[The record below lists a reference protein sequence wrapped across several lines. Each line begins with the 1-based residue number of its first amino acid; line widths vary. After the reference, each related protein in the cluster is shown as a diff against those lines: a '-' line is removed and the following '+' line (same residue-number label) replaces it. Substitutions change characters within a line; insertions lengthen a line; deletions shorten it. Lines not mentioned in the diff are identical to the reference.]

1 MKQVVYEFS
10 RPLQVDRVPA
20 LGCHERIAADEK
32 ECVALAKRLGL
43 PMLHSLAGLLKIV
56 PWRGGGLKITGTLK
70 AEVDQ
75 VSVISL
81 EPFTST
87 LEYAIE
93 RYYLSPRAGRP
104 TPEEDV
110 DMIEHG
116 IVDLGEILAETLAL
130 ELDPYPRQEGEVFNE
145 IREELEP
152 AKVSPFI
159 GLSKLK
165 PTGNKSKN

>member
-32 ECVALAKRLGL
+32 ECAALAKRLGI
-43 PMLHSLAGLLKIV
+43 PKLHSLGGLLKAV

-93 RYYLSPRAGRP
+93 RYCVSPRAGAP
-104 TPEEDV
+104 TPEDDV
-110 DMIEHG
+110 DVIEHG
-116 IVDLGEILAETLAL
+116 IVDLGEILAETMVL
-130 ELDPYPRQEGEVFNE
+130 ELDPYPRKEGEVFDDIDE
-145 IREELEP
+145 PLEP
-152 AKVSPFI
+152 AKISPFAS
-159 GLSKLK
+159 LSKLK
-165 PTGNKSKN
+165 PS

>member
-20 LGCHERIAADEK
+20 LGSHERIAADER
-32 ECVALAKRLGL
+32 ECAALAKRLGL
-43 PMLHSLAGLLKIV
+43 PKLHSLGGLLKAV

-81 EPFTST
+81 ETFTST

-93 RYYLSPRAGRP
+93 RYFMPLRAGNP
-104 TPEEDV
+104 SAGDDDV
-110 DMIEHG
+110 DTIEHG
-116 IVDLGEILAETLAL
+116 MVDLGEILAETMAL
-130 ELDPYPRQEGEVFNE
+130 ELDPYPRKQGEVFND
-145 IREELEP
+145 IEESPEP
-152 AKVSPFI
+152 AKVSPFTA
-159 GLSKLK
+159 LSKLK
-165 PTGNKSKN
+165 PSK

>member
-20 LGCHERIAADEK
+20 LGCLERLAADEK
-32 ECVALAKRLGL
+32 ECAALAKRLGI
-43 PMLHSLAGLLKIV
+43 PKLHSLGGLLKAV

-81 EPFTST
+81 ETFTST

-93 RYYLSPRAGRP
+93 RYFMPPRAGNF
-104 TPEEDV
+104 
-110 DMIEHG
+110 
-116 IVDLGEILAETLAL
+116 LG
-130 ELDPYPRQEGEVFNE
+130 
-145 IREELEP
+145 
-152 AKVSPFI
+152 
-159 GLSKLK
+159 
-165 PTGNKSKN
+165 